1 MLNSGVFIMSMV
13 FTNNYYQDKLD
24 EIIKDNHPS
33 VKTEAK
39 PIIINGLD
47 PHSDKIFGLGE
58 WSGCSSRAW
67 PYAYAQK
74 DHAHPEIFLT
84 IQKIILYVSENW
96 HRINK
101 IIDTKSNEQ
110 DKKIREL
117 SILINS
123 QKTIIENMKSKLLI
137 QEKIQYELQEN
148 IKQILQGCPPPPT
161 PVSLKEIIE
170 NTVFDGEIFYD
181 TEID

>member
-1 MLNSGVFIMSMV
+1 MML
-13 FTNNYYQDKLD
+13 K
-24 EIIKDNHPS
+24 
-33 VKTEAK
+33 
-39 PIIINGLD
+39 
-47 PHSDKIFGLGE
+47 FGLFI
-58 WSGCSSRAW
+58 S
-67 PYAYAQK
+67 
-74 DHAHPEIFLT
+74 
-84 IQKIILYVSENW
+84 VSASYLGPNIRETNSFMY
-96 HRINK
+96 NK
-101 IIDTKSNEQ
+101 FIEQ

>member
-1 MLNSGVFIMSMV
+1 
-13 FTNNYYQDKLD
+13 
-24 EIIKDNHPS
+24 
-33 VKTEAK
+33 
-39 PIIINGLD
+39 
-47 PHSDKIFGLGE
+47 
-58 WSGCSSRAW
+58 
-67 PYAYAQK
+67 
-74 DHAHPEIFLT
+74 LT